1 MSTHIITGGLGFLG
15 SHLSVRLAQ
24 RGENVVILD
33 LPGADDRLL
42 RLISGIG
49 LADPSPM
56 RSGTTL
62 KLTSRPVVL
71 NQSGPAQFARP
82 QAGTITVMRGDATDP
97 NAIITAQAAAAAA
110 AGLPGLAE
118 APTCWAFACHAA
130 PDVYKLLP
138 VETLEACA
146 LGNREAVAFA
156 KLTGGKVVLAST
168 SEVYGDP
175 LVHPQTE
182 SYRGNVDPVGPR
194 SCYDEGKRFAEAY
207 LTAAL
212 PASQRAIVRISNT
225 IGPCSIRDTRMVP
238 SFVRTALREGV
249 IHVRGDGQQTR
260 SPIYVTDLLDGI
272 EAVVAHGDGSP
283 YNVGGDEELSVGLV
297 ASTVASVL
305 RFTYGREVEIR
316 FGDARCAHDPQR
328 RLPDLSR
335 VRKLGWKGPRWLAPS
350 AVDQA
355 AAWLVDSARHWREV
369 FPDPQN
375 LGSLTGR

>member
-1 MSTHIITGGLGFLG
+1 MRAGWAASITSYNSRGQYFVKVRK
-15 SHLSVRLAQ
+15 HRTTRCPIPTLSRYDGIVYCVSVPNKTVIVRRCGKAY
-24 RGENVVILD
+24 V
-33 LPGADDRLL
+33 
-42 RLISGIG
+42 SG
-49 LADPSPM
+49 
-56 RSGTTL
+56 
-62 KLTSRPVVL
+62 
-71 NQSGPAQFARP
+71 N
-82 QAGTITVMRGDATDP
+82 
-97 NAIITAQAAAAAA
+97 
-110 AGLPGLAE
+110 
-118 APTCWAFACHAA
+118 
-130 PDVYKLLP
+130 
-138 VETLEACA
+138 
-146 LGNREAVAFA
+146 
-156 KLTGGKVVLAST
+156 
-168 SEVYGDP
+168 
-175 LVHPQTE
+175 
-182 SYRGNVDPVGPR
+182 
-194 SCYDEGKRFAEAY
+194 CYDEGKRFAEAY

-212 PASQRAIVRISNT
+212 PASQRAIVRIFNT

-249 IHVRGDGQQTR
+249 IHVQGDGQQTR